1 MLLKVEHLTKKI
13 KQRTIV
19 NDLNLEIHQG
29 QLVAFL
35 GPNGAGK
42 STTINML
49 TGIIKSTAGTVD
61 LQGLKPD
68 DTKYHQKIGVVFQ
81 NSVLDQ
87 ELTVKQNL
95 LSRQRMYKK
104 SFNDLNYWM
113 DKFHLEKISN
123 QKYKDLSGG
132 QKRRVDIAR
141 ALIHRPQILF
151 LDEPTTGLDIQTR
164 NLIWSILNDL
174 RKETKLTIILTTHY
188 LEEAEYSDFVYVIDH
203 GKIISADTVDNLKQ
217 NFAQNILSVTTND
230 IPEVLKQLSNISY
243 KVRENQII
251 IPIDEFNAI
260 ILLNRIKDNIAS
272 FEYRRGNMD
281 DIFVN
286 ITGEKVE

>member
-13 KQRTIV
+13 NQKVIV
-19 NDLNLEIHQG
+19 DDINLKIYQG
-29 QLVAFL
+29 QLIAFL

-49 TGIIKSTAGTVD
+49 TGIIKSTTGIVD
-61 LQGLKPD
+61 LQGLKPN
-68 DTKYHQKIGVVFQ
+68 DTEYHQKIGVVFQ

-104 SFNDLNYWM
+104 KSNSLNYWI
-113 DKFHLEKISN
+113 DKFHLEKICN
-123 QKYKDLSGG
+123 QKYKYLSGG

-141 ALIHRPQILF
+141 ALIHQPQILF

-164 NLIWSILNDL
+164 NLIWKILNDL
-174 RKETKLTIILTTHY
+174 RKDTKLTIVLTTHY
-188 LEEAEYSDFVYVIDH
+188 LEEAEYADFVYVINH
-203 GKIISADTVDNLKQ
+203 GKIISANTVDNLKKD
-217 NFAQNILSVTTND
+217 FAQNILNVTTD
-230 IPEVLKQLSNISY
+230 DVQGVLKFLVDISY
-243 KVRENQII
+243 KIQENQII
-251 IPIDEFNAI
+251 IPIDEINAI
-260 ILLNRIKDNIAS
+260 VLLNKIKNNIS
-272 FEYRRGNMD
+272 GFEYRQGNMD

>member
-13 KQRTIV
+13 NQKVIV
-19 NDLNLEIHQG
+19 DDINLKIYQG
-29 QLVAFL
+29 QLIAFL

-49 TGIIKSTAGTVD
+49 TGIIKSTTGIVD
-61 LQGLKPD
+61 LQGLKPN
-68 DTKYHQKIGVVFQ
+68 DTEYHQKIGVVFQ

-104 SFNDLNYWM
+104 KSNSLSYWI
-113 DKFHLEKISN
+113 DKFHLEKICN
-123 QKYKDLSGG
+123 QKYKYLSGG

-141 ALIHRPQILF
+141 ALIHQPQILF

-164 NLIWSILNDL
+164 NLIWKILNDL
-174 RKETKLTIILTTHY
+174 RKDTKLTIVLTTHY
-188 LEEAEYSDFVYVIDH
+188 LEEAEYADFVYVINH
-203 GKIISADTVDNLKQ
+203 GKIISANTVDNLKKD
-217 NFAQNILSVTTND
+217 FAQNILNVTTD
-230 IPEVLKQLSNISY
+230 DVQGVLKFLVDISY
-243 KVRENQII
+243 KVQENQII
-251 IPIDEFNAI
+251 IPIDEINAI
-260 ILLNRIKDNIAS
+260 VLLNKIKNNIS
-272 FEYRRGNMD
+272 GFEYRQGNMD

>member
-13 KQRTIV
+13 NQKVIV
-19 NDLNLEIHQG
+19 DDINLKIYQG
-29 QLVAFL
+29 QLIAFL

-49 TGIIKSTAGTVD
+49 TGIIKSTTGIVD
-61 LQGLKPD
+61 LQGLKPN
-68 DTKYHQKIGVVFQ
+68 DTEYHQKIGVVFQ

-104 SFNDLNYWM
+104 KSNSLNYWI
-113 DKFHLEKISN
+113 DKFHLEKICN
-123 QKYKDLSGG
+123 QKYKYLSGG

-141 ALIHRPQILF
+141 ALIHQPQILF

-164 NLIWSILNDL
+164 NLIWKILNDL
-174 RKETKLTIILTTHY
+174 RKDTKLTIVLTTHY
-188 LEEAEYSDFVYVIDH
+188 LEEAEYADFVYVINH
-203 GKIISADTVDNLKQ
+203 GKIISANTVDNLKKD
-217 NFAQNILSVTTND
+217 FTQNILNVTTD
-230 IPEVLKQLSNISY
+230 DVQGVLKFLVDISY
-243 KVRENQII
+243 KVQENQII
-251 IPIDEFNAI
+251 IPIDEINAI
-260 ILLNRIKDNIAS
+260 VLLNKIKNNIS
-272 FEYRRGNMD
+272 GFEYRQGNMD

>member
-13 KQRTIV
+13 NQKVIV
-19 NDLNLEIHQG
+19 DDINLKIYQG
-29 QLVAFL
+29 QLIAFL

-49 TGIIKSTAGTVD
+49 TGIIKSTTGIVD
-61 LQGLKPD
+61 LQGLKPN
-68 DTKYHQKIGVVFQ
+68 DTEYHQKIGVVFQ

-104 SFNDLNYWM
+104 KSNSLNYWI
-113 DKFHLEKISN
+113 DKFHLEKICN
-123 QKYKDLSGG
+123 QKYKYLSGG

-141 ALIHRPQILF
+141 ALIHQPQILF

-164 NLIWSILNDL
+164 NLIWKILNDL
-174 RKETKLTIILTTHY
+174 RKDTKLTIVLTTHY
-188 LEEAEYSDFVYVIDH
+188 LEEAEYADFVYVINH
-203 GKIISADTVDNLKQ
+203 GKIISANTVDNLKKD
-217 NFAQNILSVTTND
+217 FAQNILNVTTD
-230 IPEVLKQLSNISY
+230 DVQGVLKFLVDISY
-243 KVRENQII
+243 KVQENQII
-251 IPIDEFNAI
+251 IPIDEINAI
-260 ILLNRIKDNIAS
+260 VLLNKIKNNIS
-272 FEYRRGNMD
+272 GFEYRQGNMD